1 MEPQDPEQLPQTEPA
16 QTLLT
21 RTQRVVRYGAW
32 ILAGLGLVF
41 MLALG
46 GLWYWSAGTQ
56 SLGTLLQIVQRNM
69 PAGSSLQIE
78 GVSGT
83 VRHGG
88 HIGKLVYRL
97 GDAQADESAG
107 ALTLSFEN
115 IDLAWD
121 WTALWDR
128 STRLQALHVRKVTLA
143 DTRAARADTAS
154 TPLQELVLP
163 VGIDAPFMV
172 DAFDIVSGAGQIRT
186 LKDLRGRYRY
196 ERILARHH
204 LAIDTV
210 RDDQGSYTL
219 QAALGGAA
227 PMPLEFTLDGQLVLS
242 GREGVS
248 AQTLQLDL
256 KGEGTLSGADAS
268 LKLTGAARP
277 VQAAADA
284 ASAAVAADVSEALLQ
299 LQATVRPWQRQVLSA
314 ANVQWKAIDLRAFWP
329 QAPHT
334 RLHGALQLQPQTGAT
349 VAPDHTTA
357 APEKPVDGL
366 LGVLGSGRWQGQLQ
380 MDNAEAGPLDQQRL
394 PLHVLRSE
402 LQYEN
407 GALHLNALDWQLAA
421 QGGGHIT
428 GQAQYQATQGWNGQI
443 SLQQL
448 DLAAIH
454 SAVQAEPLQGT
465 VNARSTLSPGQS
477 LQEAPLQFEAA
488 IQSVPGR
495 DSSLLRFDAITLQGR
510 WHEQVAQL
518 STILVRSRGG
528 TLQGQARYAVTG
540 QSAQADLKLQLPG
553 GSGLLKG
560 QLASDSGLGQLQ
572 LDLRNLR
579 QAGQWLRQWPGMQ
592 FLRARALEGSAR
604 LQAGWRGG
612 WQDNGR
618 DMRVDASLNVPSAT
632 VRQAADAAPIVLR
645 DVGLMLQGR
654 LADARVEA
662 KGRMQQG
669 SRTLHLEMRGSG
681 GKRAKGWQANLQ
693 TLQAQVHDTLQKR
706 QWQAVLSAPVPVEVE
721 QANDRL
727 RLQTGA
733 FEIALRGDAAA
744 KTASIRGEPLQWLR
758 QGNGYT
764 VSSQG
769 RIHSLP
775 LIWLQAL
782 SGADARDQS
791 ISGDMVL
798 DGDWDVELGQRL
810 RVQASLA
817 RSSGDVVILAGGVS
831 GRDQGRVAAG
841 TRTARIDITGAEGD
855 VHARLSWDSVHAG
868 SASATLRTQ
877 LQRAASGWTLPAN
890 APLQGQLR
898 AQLPR
903 VGVWNVFAPPGW
915 RLRGTL
921 DANIAISG
929 TLQSPQL
936 QGALDANDLGVR
948 SVVDGIA
955 FSGGRLR
962 ARFNGQRMDID
973 TFSLQGAPWRT
984 GLLGTQRAGGGSV
997 NVSGSVQWG
1006 GGQPLLESARMQLA
1020 GTFDQLQLFTMPDRQ
1035 MVLSG
1040 ALNASF
1046 SSKQLTV
1053 RGGLQ
1058 VNRALIELSG
1068 GNAPELG
1075 NDVVIRPSMKNP
1087 RATLAQSAWQSRAA
1101 NAAPDSP
1108 KLGDDIVV
1116 QARPATPASTAQGVR
1131 TTGAAT
1137 SQPVRSRSRATV
1149 PADTRQT
1156 IRTAGATSETNTS
1169 SGIAMRPNPAIG
1181 ADIQVG
1187 IDLGSDFRVRGS
1199 GLDTRITGRLTVQ
1212 GGPTI
1217 RDMPR
1222 LVGTVNTDL
1231 GTFRAY
1237 GQDLQI
1243 ESGRIAFAGA
1253 PGNPSID
1260 IVAVRRNINV
1270 RVGVRLYGT
1279 AQQPLVKLFS
1289 EPAMPD
1295 SERLS
1300 WLVLG
1305 RSSYDAADTALLQRA
1320 AVALLSGEGRGISG
1334 QLADALGLD
1343 DVEFKGGES
1352 LESGGVLL
1360 GKRFSKH
1367 FYLAYEKG
1375 LDATVGTL
1383 YFFLDINRAL
1393 KLRAQTG
1400 QQSAL
1405 DLIYTVSYD

>member
-1 MEPQDPEQLPQTEPA
+1 M
-16 QTLLT
+16 
-21 RTQRVVRYGAW
+21 VRYGAW

-366 LGVLGSGRWQGQLQ
+366 LGVLGPGRWQGQLQ

-528 TLQGQARYAVTG
+528 TLQGQARYEVTE

-553 GSGLLKG
+553 GNGLLKG

>member
-366 LGVLGSGRWQGQLQ
+366 LGVLGPGRWQGQLQ

-428 GQAQYQATQGWNGQI
+428 GQVQYQATQGWNGQI

-448 DLAAIH
+448 ELSAIH

-528 TLQGQARYAVTG
+528 TLQGQARYEVTE
-540 QSAQADLKLQLPG
+540 QSTQADLKLQLPG

-618 DMRVDASLNVPSAT
+618 DMRIDASMNVPSAT

-782 SGADARDQS
+782 SGSDARDQAL
-791 ISGDMVL
+791 SGDMVL

-1040 ALNASF
+1040 TLNASF
-1046 SSKQLTV
+1046 SGKQLTV

>member
-366 LGVLGSGRWQGQLQ
+366 LGVLGPGRWQGQLQ

-528 TLQGQARYAVTG
+528 TLQGQARYEVTE
-540 QSAQADLKLQLPG
+540 QSTQADLKLQLPG

>member
-366 LGVLGSGRWQGQLQ
+366 LGVLGPGRWQGQLQ

-528 TLQGQARYAVTG
+528 TLQGQARYEVTE
-540 QSAQADLKLQLPG
+540 QSTQADLKLQLPG

-618 DMRVDASLNVPSAT
+618 DMRIDASMNVPSAT

-1040 ALNASF
+1040 TLNASF
-1046 SSKQLTV
+1046 SDKQLTV

>member
-366 LGVLGSGRWQGQLQ
+366 LGVLGPGRWQGQLQ

-528 TLQGQARYAVTG
+528 TLQGQARYEVTE
-540 QSAQADLKLQLPG
+540 QSTQADLKLQLPG

-618 DMRVDASLNVPSAT
+618 DMRIDASMNVPSAT

-782 SGADARDQS
+782 SGSDARDQAL
-791 ISGDMVL
+791 SGDMVL

-984 GLLGTQRAGGGSV
+984 GLLGTQRTGGGSV

>member
-1 MEPQDPEQLPQTEPA
+1 M
-16 QTLLT
+16 
-21 RTQRVVRYGAW
+21 VRYGAW

-366 LGVLGSGRWQGQLQ
+366 LGVLGPGRWQGQLQ

-528 TLQGQARYAVTG
+528 TLQGQARYEVTE
-540 QSAQADLKLQLPG
+540 QSTQADLKLQLPG

-618 DMRVDASLNVPSAT
+618 DMRIDASMNVPSAT

-1131 TTGAAT
+1131 PAGAAT

>member
-366 LGVLGSGRWQGQLQ
+366 LGVLGPGRWQGQLQ

-528 TLQGQARYAVTG
+528 TLQGQARYEVTE
-540 QSAQADLKLQLPG
+540 QSTQADLKLQLPG

-693 TLQAQVHDTLQKR
+693 ALQAQVHDTLQKR

>member
-428 GQAQYQATQGWNGQI
+428 GQVQYQATQGWNGQI

-448 DLAAIH
+448 ELSAIH

-528 TLQGQARYAVTG
+528 TLQGQARYEVTE

-553 GSGLLKG
+553 GNGLLKG

-618 DMRVDASLNVPSAT
+618 DMRIDASMNVPSAT

-984 GLLGTQRAGGGSV
+984 GLLGTQRTGGGSV

>member
-366 LGVLGSGRWQGQLQ
+366 LGVLGPGRWQGQLQ

-632 VRQAADAAPIVLR
+632 VRQAADAVPIVLR

>member
-121 WTALWDR
+121 WTVLWDR

-143 DTRAARADTAS
+143 DTRAARAGAES

-172 DAFDIVSGAGQIRT
+172 DAFDIVSGVGQIRT

-210 RDDQGSYTL
+210 RDDQGSYML
-219 QAALGGAA
+219 QATLGGAA
-227 PMPLEFTLDGQLVLS
+227 PMPLEFTADGQLALS
-242 GREGVS
+242 GSEGVF

-448 DLAAIH
+448 ELSAIH

-518 STILVRSRGG
+518 STILVRSQIG
-528 TLQGQARYAVTG
+528 
-540 QSAQADLKLQLPG
+540 
-553 GSGLLKG
+553 
-560 QLASDSGLGQLQ
+560 
-572 LDLRNLR
+572 
-579 QAGQWLRQWPGMQ
+579 
-592 FLRARALEGSAR
+592 RAH
-604 LQAGWRGG
+604 
-612 WQDNGR
+612 
-618 DMRVDASLNVPSAT
+618 V
-632 VRQAADAAPIVLR
+632 
-645 DVGLMLQGR
+645 
-654 LADARVEA
+654 
-662 KGRMQQG
+662 
-669 SRTLHLEMRGSG
+669 
-681 GKRAKGWQANLQ
+681 
-693 TLQAQVHDTLQKR
+693 
-706 QWQAVLSAPVPVEVE
+706 
-721 QANDRL
+721 
-727 RLQTGA
+727 
-733 FEIALRGDAAA
+733 
-744 KTASIRGEPLQWLR
+744 
-758 QGNGYT
+758 
-764 VSSQG
+764 
-769 RIHSLP
+769 
-775 LIWLQAL
+775 
-782 SGADARDQS
+782 
-791 ISGDMVL
+791 
-798 DGDWDVELGQRL
+798 
-810 RVQASLA
+810 
-817 RSSGDVVILAGGVS
+817 
-831 GRDQGRVAAG
+831 
-841 TRTARIDITGAEGD
+841 
-855 VHARLSWDSVHAG
+855 
-868 SASATLRTQ
+868 
-877 LQRAASGWTLPAN
+877 
-890 APLQGQLR
+890 
-898 AQLPR
+898 
-903 VGVWNVFAPPGW
+903 
-915 RLRGTL
+915 
-921 DANIAISG
+921 
-929 TLQSPQL
+929 
-936 QGALDANDLGVR
+936 
-948 SVVDGIA
+948 
-955 FSGGRLR
+955 
-962 ARFNGQRMDID
+962 
-973 TFSLQGAPWRT
+973 
-984 GLLGTQRAGGGSV
+984 
-997 NVSGSVQWG
+997 
-1006 GGQPLLESARMQLA
+1006 
-1020 GTFDQLQLFTMPDRQ
+1020 
-1035 MVLSG
+1035 
-1040 ALNASF
+1040 
-1046 SSKQLTV
+1046 
-1053 RGGLQ
+1053 
-1058 VNRALIELSG
+1058 
-1068 GNAPELG
+1068 
-1075 NDVVIRPSMKNP
+1075 
-1087 RATLAQSAWQSRAA
+1087 
-1101 NAAPDSP
+1101 
-1108 KLGDDIVV
+1108 
-1116 QARPATPASTAQGVR
+1116 
-1131 TTGAAT
+1131 
-1137 SQPVRSRSRATV
+1137 
-1149 PADTRQT
+1149 
-1156 IRTAGATSETNTS
+1156 
-1169 SGIAMRPNPAIG
+1169 
-1181 ADIQVG
+1181 
-1187 IDLGSDFRVRGS
+1187 
-1199 GLDTRITGRLTVQ
+1199 
-1212 GGPTI
+1212 
-1217 RDMPR
+1217 
-1222 LVGTVNTDL
+1222 
-1231 GTFRAY
+1231 
-1237 GQDLQI
+1237 
-1243 ESGRIAFAGA
+1243 
-1253 PGNPSID
+1253 
-1260 IVAVRRNINV
+1260 
-1270 RVGVRLYGT
+1270 
-1279 AQQPLVKLFS
+1279 
-1289 EPAMPD
+1289 
-1295 SERLS
+1295 
-1300 WLVLG
+1300 
-1305 RSSYDAADTALLQRA
+1305 
-1320 AVALLSGEGRGISG
+1320 
-1334 QLADALGLD
+1334 
-1343 DVEFKGGES
+1343 
-1352 LESGGVLL
+1352 
-1360 GKRFSKH
+1360 
-1367 FYLAYEKG
+1367 
-1375 LDATVGTL
+1375 
-1383 YFFLDINRAL
+1383 
-1393 KLRAQTG
+1393 
-1400 QQSAL
+1400 
-1405 DLIYTVSYD
+1405 

>member
-32 ILAGLGLVF
+32 ILAGLGLAF

-366 LGVLGSGRWQGQLQ
+366 LGVLGPGRWQGQLQ

-528 TLQGQARYAVTG
+528 TLQGQARYEVTE
-540 QSAQADLKLQLPG
+540 QSTQADLKLQLPG

-693 TLQAQVHDTLQKR
+693 ALQARVHDTLQKR